1 MASFLGINNEELEK
15 AMEEAIDCTGMAN
28 DEGSEVITGSK
39 HPGQKGN
46 MIRQCKN
53 PLNFLF

>member
-28 DEGSEVITGSK
+28 DEGSEVITGLK

-46 MIRQCKN
+46 
-53 PLNFLF
+53 LYV

>member
-28 DEGSEVITGSK
+28 DEGSEVITRSK

-46 MIRQCKN
+46 
-53 PLNFLF
+53 LYL

>member
-1 MASFLGINNEELEK
+1 MASFLEINNKELEK

-28 DEGSEVITGSK
+28 DEGSEVIAGSK

-46 MIRQCKN
+46 LLMYDQTM
-53 PLNFLF
+53 